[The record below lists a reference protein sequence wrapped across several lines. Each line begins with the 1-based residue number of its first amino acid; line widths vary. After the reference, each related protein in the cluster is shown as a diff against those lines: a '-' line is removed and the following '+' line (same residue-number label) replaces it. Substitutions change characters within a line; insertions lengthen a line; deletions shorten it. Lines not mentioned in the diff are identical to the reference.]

1 MIKTIPLI
9 LLPRFEFPRMKRQV
23 SKKMRWVWKRE
34 HEISSYIHSIMS
46 APVIFGGHYQSK
58 TKLLF
63 NCLFLSV
70 YLFVAIWRLS
80 RLLFLSI
87 IPPVYHDILA
97 TGFSPSFENKLSYS
111 SLFHSFSVFVPY
123 RY

>member
-1 MIKTIPLI
+1 MIKIIPPI
-9 LLPRFEFPRMKRQV
+9 LLPRFEFPHMKRQV

-34 HEISSYIHSIMS
+34 HETSLYIHSIMS
-46 APVIFGGHYQSK
+46 APVIFGGRYQSK

-63 NCLFLSV
+63 TCLSLSV
-70 YLFVAIWRLS
+70 YLFVAIWRLF

-97 TGFSPSFENKLSYS
+97 IGFSPSFEKK
-111 SLFHSFSVFVPY
+111 
-123 RY
+123 